1 MKDTHEVSDRKAELA
16 LDVARRE
23 YDILRGLH
31 LGENGGPDGYSI
43 YIGIPFCPTTCMYC
57 SFTSYPICVWKDRI
71 DEYLNALFREMEATA
86 EAHRGE
92 PLDTVYIGG
101 GTPTALTAEELE
113 KLLSG
118 IRKIFDLS
126 ELKEFTVEAGRAD
139 SITSDKLKV
148 MKENGVTRI
157 SVNPQTMKQETLD
170 FIGRKHTVE
179 QVRTAYHMARQAG
192 FDNINMDIIL
202 GLPGE
207 NDSDVEETMRQ
218 IREMGPD
225 SLTAHSL
232 AIKKASALNRWIEKN
247 GVPVLHNTDETVEIV
262 RNSAA
267 EMGMKPYYLYRQK
280 HMTGNMENVGYAR
293 DGRYGIYNILIM
305 EERQTIVALGAGSI
319 TKRVF
324 RGNGGRIERCENAR
338 DVDVYISNIEEMI
351 SRKER
356 LFEME

>member
-1 MKDTHEVSDRKAELA
+1 
-16 LDVARRE
+16 
-23 YDILRGLH
+23 
-31 LGENGGPDGYSI
+31 
-43 YIGIPFCPTTCMYC
+43 
-57 SFTSYPICVWKDRI
+57 
-71 DEYLNALFREMEATA
+71 
-86 EAHRGE
+86 
-92 PLDTVYIGG
+92 
-101 GTPTALTAEELE
+101 
-113 KLLSG
+113 
-118 IRKIFDLS
+118 
-126 ELKEFTVEAGRAD
+126 
-139 SITSDKLKV
+139 
-148 MKENGVTRI
+148 
-157 SVNPQTMKQETLD
+157 MKQETLD